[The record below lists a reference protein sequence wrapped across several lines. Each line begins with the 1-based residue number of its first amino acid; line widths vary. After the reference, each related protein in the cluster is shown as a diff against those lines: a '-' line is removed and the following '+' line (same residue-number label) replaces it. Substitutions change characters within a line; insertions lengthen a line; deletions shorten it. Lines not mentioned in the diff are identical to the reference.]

1 MAHRGDNGITGASSL
16 YGRRRECG
24 LLDGLVER
32 VRDGR
37 GAALV
42 LWGDP
47 GVGKTALL
55 DYAVDSAADL
65 QVVRAA
71 GVEAEAELAFAA
83 LCQLCRPLFGLL
95 GQLPGP
101 QRAALQTV
109 FGLEAGSVP
118 DRFLVGLA
126 VLGLL
131 SAAAAERPLMCV
143 VDDAHVLDRASV
155 QALAFAARR
164 LAEPG
169 AAGVRRAR
177 AGCGPGR
184 AAGAGGRGTPRCGCA
199 GLAGLGGAVAAG

>member
-1 MAHRGDNGITGASSL
+1 MSGWVAASNVKVSPDSGSQQKALIMAHRGDNEITGASSL

-83 LCQLCRPLFGLL
+83 LCQLCRPLLGLL

-101 QRAALQTV
+101 QRAALRTV
-109 FGLEAGSVP
+109 FGLEAGPGTGSLP
-118 DRFLVGLA
+118 GRLGGARPA
-126 VLGLL
+126 VRGG
-131 SAAAAERPLMCV
+131 R
-143 VDDAHVLDRASV
+143 RAPADV
-155 QALAFAARR
+155 RR
-164 LAEPG
+164 R
-169 AAGVRRAR
+169 RRAR
-177 AGCGPGR
+177 A
-184 AAGAGGRGTPRCGCA
+184 
-199 GLAGLGGAVAAG
+199 